1 MTTTNTDVVIRG
13 HNAFRKSVTQCRKMG
28 AVDRLLARNR
38 RLLVLLARS
47 SNLFLI
53 PIASAIPSYG
63 RRRLFCFYYVPLS
76 RCPSQYP
83 MPTSTFFISLRTNN
97 ERMSTKLAEGT
108 HYRRQMNSLHFRW
121 NYTRNKGAGYGRKFE
136 LTSNGAA
143 TNTWFDLN
151 RARSVVI
158 ERSCHIPFYWYFMPP
173 QSTACSGGILF
184 SFTMS
189 RCSVQRRFVRR
200 AGKTITHMLLRT
212 HEMITSGFSSL
223 IYSYFC
229 RAQLCYGAT

>member
-136 LTSNGAA
+136 SKSNRCFHDVANDFTNFTVSLHTTRLYTHAA
-143 TNTWFDLN
+143 
-151 RARSVVI
+151 A
-158 ERSCHIPFYWYFMPP
+158 
-173 QSTACSGGILF
+173 QA
-184 SFTMS
+184 
-189 RCSVQRRFVRR
+189 
-200 AGKTITHMLLRT
+200 
-212 HEMITSGFSSL
+212 
-223 IYSYFC
+223 SYD
-229 RAQLCYGAT
+229 RE

>member
-53 PIASAIPSYG
+53 QSQVQSQAMGGGGSFVFIM
-63 RRRLFCFYYVPLS
+63 S
-76 RCPSQYP
+76 RCPDVRPNIPCQHRH
-83 MPTSTFFISLRTNN
+83 FFISLRTNN

-121 NYTRNKGAGYGRKFE
+121 NYTRNKGAGYGRKFQSKSNRCFHDVANRLHKFHSK
-136 LTSNGAA
+136 LTYD
-143 TNTWFDLN
+143 TLVHT
-151 RARSVVI
+151 
-158 ERSCHIPFYWYFMPP
+158 
-173 QSTACSGGILF
+173 CSGAGIVWP
-184 SFTMS
+184 
-189 RCSVQRRFVRR
+189 RVV
-200 AGKTITHMLLRT
+200 
-212 HEMITSGFSSL
+212 FSSL
-223 IYSYFC
+223 
-229 RAQLCYGAT
+229 

>member
-121 NYTRNKGAGYGRKFE
+121 NYTRNKGAGYGRKFQSK
-136 LTSNGAA
+136 SNRCFHDVANDFTNFTVSLHTTRLYTHAA
-143 TNTWFDLN
+143 AQASYD
-151 RARSVVI
+151 RA
-158 ERSCHIPFYWYFMPP
+158 
-173 QSTACSGGILF
+173 
-184 SFTMS
+184 
-189 RCSVQRRFVRR
+189 
-200 AGKTITHMLLRT
+200 
-212 HEMITSGFSSL
+212 
-223 IYSYFC
+223 
-229 RAQLCYGAT
+229 

>member
-136 LTSNGAA
+136 SKSNRCFHDVANDFTNFTVSLHTTRLYTHAA
-143 TNTWFDLN
+143 AQASYD
-151 RARSVVI
+151 RA
-158 ERSCHIPFYWYFMPP
+158 
-173 QSTACSGGILF
+173 
-184 SFTMS
+184 
-189 RCSVQRRFVRR
+189 
-200 AGKTITHMLLRT
+200 
-212 HEMITSGFSSL
+212 
-223 IYSYFC
+223 
-229 RAQLCYGAT
+229 

>member
-121 NYTRNKGAGYGRKFE
+121 NYTRNKGAGIRQKIRIEVKSLLPRRSKWLHKFHSK
-136 LTSNGAA
+136 LTYD
-143 TNTWFDLN
+143 TLVHT
-151 RARSVVI
+151 
-158 ERSCHIPFYWYFMPP
+158 
-173 QSTACSGGILF
+173 CSGAGIVWP
-184 SFTMS
+184 
-189 RCSVQRRFVRR
+189 RVV
-200 AGKTITHMLLRT
+200 
-212 HEMITSGFSSL
+212 FSSL
-223 IYSYFC
+223 
-229 RAQLCYGAT
+229 